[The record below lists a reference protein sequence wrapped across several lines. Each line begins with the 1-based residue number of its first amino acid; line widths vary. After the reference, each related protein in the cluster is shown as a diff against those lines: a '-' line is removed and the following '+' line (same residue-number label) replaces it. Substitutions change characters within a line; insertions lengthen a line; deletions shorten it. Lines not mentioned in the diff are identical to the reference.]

1 MSDIDIE
8 GNLVSLGVPQHVAAY
23 VAEQRPLRIPLL
35 SSVGFMVVMLG
46 GFAVG
51 GLWLWPMLETRLDQ
65 NTLAAAQSSGALLYH
80 HNFGIGLLIALFAW
94 IGASGF
100 IVATIPMLSRRLAAG
115 EFYESIISAASA
127 GNTLGGRAAR
137 WGVERMRREL
147 ENEPDPERYIQRA
160 TFAWVKPAGA
170 FAAAALAIAA
180 VVTVRELNAYTLYF
194 ADYYEQQHTFLP
206 SRTVHAWSDAARV
219 EVGCNH
225 VTGRNPSDD
234 PIYEVHFNGGGSTRI
249 DSAFPVSMTWID
261 QVELIDAALVRAG
274 ARFEPWS
281 WLDRDA
287 HHPRCLMAYA
297 TWLGAER
304 YARFQRLIRAPELPR
319 DVVRD

>member
-1 MSDIDIE
+1 
-8 GNLVSLGVPQHVAAY
+8 
-23 VAEQRPLRIPLL
+23 VAEQQPLRIPLF
-35 SSVGFMVVMLG
+35 SSVGFMVVMIG
-46 GFAVG
+46 GFAIG
-51 GLWLWPMLETRLDQ
+51 GLWLWPALEARLDQ

-80 HNFGIGLLIALFAW
+80 NNFGIGLLIALFAW

-115 EFYESIISAASA
+115 EFYASITSAASA
-127 GNTLGGRAAR
+127 GNTLGARAAR
-137 WGVERMRREL
+137 WGIEKVQREL
-147 ENEPDPERYIQRA
+147 ENESDPERYIQRA
-160 TFAWVKPAGA
+160 MFSWVKPAGA
-170 FAAAALAIAA
+170 FATAALAFAA

-194 ADYYEQQHTFLP
+194 ADHYEQRHTFLP
-206 SRTVHAWSDAARV
+206 SRTVRAWSEAVRV

-225 VTGRNPSDD
+225 VTGDNAGDD

-249 DSAFPVSMTWID
+249 DSAIPVSTTWID
-261 QVELIDAALVRAG
+261 QVEIIDAALVRAG

-287 HHPRCLMAYA
+287 YHPRCLMAYA
-297 TWLGAER
+297 TWLGDDQ
-304 YARFQRLIRAPELPR
+304 YARFQRLIRAPELAR